1 MDIVHFI
8 RNNPEHKV
16 GDFTIAQLIS
26 QETDESGE
34 PMSVDA
40 YCEWMSKE
48 LAKKTKTTQKQGPR
62 KNRDYMQSTRTYSA
76 KCFSKMH

>member
-8 RNNPEHKV
+8 SNNPEHKI

-26 QETDESGE
+26 QETDESVE